1 MPSRSRAPAL
11 RLHDGH
17 VELSR
22 WVQLLQAANVAHFRI
37 LPCALGPRLS
47 RAVAHRLTAH
57 SFGQSPAHAANTV
70 KQPWT
75 GHRQPRKALRTAS
88 TFMPRRCRAD
98 DMILVEFVRSYD
110 GGAPKQK
117 LQVQNAPRVAHGW
130 PNHPRFSAFGLP
142 MPDRLFRLSRDD
154 HVLAHCAPAARTLVQ
169 DRLQLLVGGRLAH
182 ADGEA
187 GFHAVG
193 PQVRAALVGISC

>member
-1 MPSRSRAPAL
+1 MGQTRAASKGLEISQHPSAGRC
-11 RLHDGH
+11 H
-17 VELSR
+17 V
-22 WVQLLQAANVAHFRI
+22 
-37 LPCALGPRLS
+37 
-47 RAVAHRLTAH
+47 
-57 SFGQSPAHAANTV
+57 
-70 KQPWT
+70 
-75 GHRQPRKALRTAS
+75 
-88 TFMPRRCRAD
+88 D
-98 DMILVEFVRSYD
+98 DVIQFVLAWYYD

-182 ADGEA
+182 AT
-187 GFHAVG
+187 
-193 PQVRAALVGISC
+193 